1 MNSNF
6 RRALFVGGAM
16 AAAAFASGALAQGAE
31 PAPAPAAG
39 EASSQGGALE
49 EIVVTARRREE
60 NLQTTPVAITAVS
73 SEMLEAR
80 NVVSLEKIAQI
91 APSFTLFNTTGSMG
105 AAGTY
110 MRGIGYSDN
119 VIGQDS
125 PIGFYIDG
133 VAAGRVGTA
142 TLDLVEPDRVEVLR
156 GPQGTLFGRNTTGGA
171 ISITTHTP
179 SDEFSGMVKASYG
192 TYNAYSFQGRVDT
205 GLIGDSG
212 VKFSFGY
219 QHRQQDGSH
228 DALQRPRDLDPGAEK
243 SDSFFAKGVGE
254 WGDFKATLS
263 ADYSDVSGVP
273 LSSQIV
279 DASANERSLMA
290 LSPTYGGGSYVITRK
305 PQYKMPYDA
314 YNGLQHVWNE
324 GVALTLEYKLNDN
337 FTLKSISGLRAFKR
351 HDPSG
356 YGLADFRVNVGTDAA
371 PVIRSFNGNYGL
383 DDRYQSQR
391 QRSEE
396 LQLLGAV
403 GDFDFVAGGYYF
415 KEDAWDYG
423 KTRLPFALSPTT
435 ALDSISY
442 RLYTVDSKSVA
453 GFAQVNWRPSALDK
467 KLELTGGVRWTKDNR
482 DFVQTQ
488 PLVRTV
494 PLESKNTSFLA
505 SVNYQ
510 WTSDIMTYARFST
523 GYRAGGFN
531 ARSNPPVDP
540 IFKPEKI
547 KSWEVGFKAEG
558 WDHRLRVNGAAFYNK
573 YRNLQVPQFAPP
585 NGVSS
590 GGSTA
595 VNANATYKGFE
606 LEAEAVPVEGLT
618 LNASVGYVD
627 PVYKRFPKALEGGRV
642 SGGCSPITNAA
653 GAITGQDCAKIAKFN
668 YFPNTTVGLG
678 ASYTLPMTSYG
689 EWSFRT
695 DYAWKSHIYGGTFD
709 LPSTP
714 FQNSIY
720 QKAYGLLSARIAL
733 SEIPLAGGD
742 TTAQIAL
749 FGENLTNEKY
759 IVQGIDYGFM
769 ATAVFGDRRTF
780 GIEGKVNF

>member
-1 MNSNF
+1 MNKVSL
-6 RRALFVGGAM
+6 RHILMAGGAIVAASWTSGAM
-16 AAAAFASGALAQGAE
+16 AQS
-31 PAPAPAAG
+31 APAGSTSAT
-39 EASSQGGALE
+39 ALE

-171 ISITTHTP
+171 ILITTHTP
-179 SDEFSGMVKASYG
+179 SDEFSGAVKASYG
-192 TYNAYSFQGRVDT
+192 TYRAESFQGRIDT
-205 GLIGDSG
+205 GLIGDTG
-212 VKFSFGY
+212 TKFTFGY

-254 WGDFKATLS
+254 WGNLKATLS
-263 ADYSDVSGVP
+263 ADYSEISGVP
-273 LSSQIV
+273 ISSQIV

-290 LSPTYGGGSYVITRK
+290 LSPTYGGGSYLITTK
-305 PQYKMPYDA
+305 PQYKIGYDA

-324 GVALTLEYKLNDN
+324 GVALTLEYKLNDHL
-337 FTLKSISGLRAFKR
+337 TLKSISGLRAFKR

-356 YGLADFRVNVGTDAA
+356 YGLADFRVNVGTVAA

-396 LQLLGAV
+396 LQLLGNI

-423 KTRLPFALSPTT
+423 KTRLPFATSATT
-435 ALDSISY
+435 AIDSISY
-442 RLYTVDSKSVA
+442 RLYTVDSKSIA
-453 GFAQVNWRPSALDK
+453 GFAQVNYRPEALDK
-467 KLELTGGVRWTKDNR
+467 KLEVSGGIRWTKDTR
-482 DFVQTQ
+482 DFAQTQ
-488 PLVRTV
+488 PLIRTAD
-494 PLESKNTSFLA
+494 LESKNTSFLA

-510 WTSDIMTYARFST
+510 WTSDIMTYGRFAT

-531 ARSNPPVDP
+531 ARSTPPTNPVYQ
-540 IFKPEKI
+540 PEKI
-547 KSWEVGFKAEG
+547 KGWEGGFKAEG
-558 WDHRLRVNGAAFYNK
+558 WGHRLRLNGAAFYNK
-573 YRNLQVPQFAPP
+573 YRNLQVAQFQPP
-585 NGVSS
+585 GATSG

-606 LEAEAVPVEGLT
+606 LEAEAVPVDGLT
-618 LNASVGYVD
+618 LNASLGYVD
-627 PVYKRFPKALEGGRV
+627 PKYTSFPRALE
-642 SGGCSPITNAA
+642 SGAVVTGCTPINNAS
-653 GAITGQDCAKIAKFN
+653 GVPVGQDCGSIAQFN
-668 YFPNTTVGLG
+668 YFPKTTIGAG
-678 ASYTLPMTSYG
+678 ASYVLPKTSYG

-695 DYAWKSHIYGGTFD
+695 DYAYKSHIYGGTFN

-714 FQNSIY
+714 FRNSID
-720 QKAYGLLSARIAL
+720 QKGYGLLSARIAL
-733 SEIPLAGGD
+733 SEIPLAGGN
-742 TTAQIAL
+742 TTATLAIY
-749 FGENLTNEKY
+749 GENLTDKKY